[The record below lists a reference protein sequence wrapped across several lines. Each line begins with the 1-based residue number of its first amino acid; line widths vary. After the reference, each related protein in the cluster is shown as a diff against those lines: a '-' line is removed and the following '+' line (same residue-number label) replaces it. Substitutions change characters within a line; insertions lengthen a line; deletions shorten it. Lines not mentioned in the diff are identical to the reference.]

1 MGNYEQIFKRKSF
14 HAFRNAGKLTD
25 KDLCDLEAFIK
36 TVRPLEEGIRT
47 EIRVV
52 PKSQTFCMCG
62 ADCCILFYSEKKG
75 NYLRNVGYMGQQID
89 LYCSSVNIGSLWYG
103 MGWAK
108 TKQIDDLEYVIMIAV
123 GRVSEDSFRKDPSE
137 AKRKDVDEIWSGEQ
151 LNIAQT
157 VRLTPSA
164 VNSQPWF
171 VENTGNELKVYRV
184 WPKSRGIM
192 PAGKVNFFNRIDIG
206 IFLFILET
214 CLEHEG
220 IKAERTLFEDT
231 SDEKPE
237 KVPVAEYRF
246 KL

>member
-14 HAFRNAGKLTD
+14 HVFRNAGKLTEG
-25 KDLCDLEAFIK
+25 DLRDLEAFIK
-36 TVRPLEEGIRT
+36 TVKPLEDGIRT
-47 EIRVV
+47 EIRIV
-52 PKSQTFCMCG
+52 PKNQTFCMCG

-103 MGWAK
+103 IGRVK
-108 TKQIDDLEYVIMIAV
+108 TTKIGDLEYVIMIAV
-123 GRVSEDSFRKDPSE
+123 GRMPEDSFRNDPSKT
-137 AKRKDVDEIWSGEQ
+137 KRKDVDEIWSGDR

-164 VNSQPWF
+164 VNTQPWF
-171 VENTGNELKVYRV
+171 VENTGKELKVYRV
-184 WPKSRGIM
+184 WPTSRGIM
-192 PAGKVNFFNRIDIG
+192 PAGKVNFYNRIDIG

-220 IKAERTLFEDT
+220 IRTERTLFEDT